1 MFLTGVCLRGTLVIL
16 CSAEN
21 NRVILSA
28 EVRMRGRQA
37 NSSVLAAGA
46 AAATAASSMRQF
58 IPQSCVQTA
67 RLSFKIM
74 IRPDCPLAR
83 QRLREGQTE
92 AETEGEAAKEKKS
105 KKMMETV
112 TMRESEG

>member
-1 MFLTGVCLRGTLVIL
+1 
-16 CSAEN
+16 
-21 NRVILSA
+21 
-28 EVRMRGRQA
+28 
-37 NSSVLAAGA
+37 
-46 AAATAASSMRQF
+46 
-58 IPQSCVQTA
+58 
-67 RLSFKIM
+67 M